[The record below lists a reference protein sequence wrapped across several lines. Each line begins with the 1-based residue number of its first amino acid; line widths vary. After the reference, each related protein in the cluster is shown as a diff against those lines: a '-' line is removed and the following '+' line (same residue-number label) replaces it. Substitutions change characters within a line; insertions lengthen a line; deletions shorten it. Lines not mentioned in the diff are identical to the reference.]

1 MTLEQKMNL
10 LNLSF
15 AIVEKRLNELNLNE
29 KEKEETQTAMKLIH
43 TYTQVGFSFEA
54 SLQTP
59 QKVKKNKKIKK

>member
-15 AIVEKRLNELNLNE
+15 AIVEKRLGELNLNE

-54 SLQTP
+54 SLQTS
-59 QKVKKNKKIKK
+59 KKNKRTKKQKK

>member
-15 AIVEKRLNELNLNE
+15 AIVEKRLGELNLNE

-54 SLQTP
+54 SLQTS
-59 QKVKKNKKIKK
+59 KKNKRIKKQKK